1 MLGVSVEQS
10 RAAVAP
16 FVELAGM
23 TYPVLLDELSQ
34 VYNTYRAPGL
44 PMSLLIDESGV
55 IQARHIGQLSRAQ
68 LDEYL
73 NQVLK

>member
-1 MLGVSVEQS
+1 
-10 RAAVAP
+10 
-16 FVELAGM
+16 VELAGM

-44 PMSLLIDESGV
+44 PMSILIDEEGV
-55 IQARHIGQLSRAQ
+55 IQVRHVGQLTSAQ

-73 NQVLK
+73 NRVLK